1 MSQQNNLKYK
11 KLRDKWYLK
20 LKKSGFTDI
29 EDVNSPKEM
38 LLSWDSFRFI
48 KSSSKESKHNKWF
61 VDEGGSVTLKHKAI
75 ETYFQNAAWFL
86 ENHTFDTSLD
96 KRAWKLH
103 ADGLSLQ
110 EIAKKLDIKKSR
122 AFVIIKKLKEALNG
136 RKG

>member
-20 LKKSGFTDI
+20 LKKSGFVDI

-38 LLSWDSFRFI
+38 LLSWDSYRFI

-86 ENHTFDTSLD
+86 ENHIFDTSLD

-103 ADGLSLQ
+103 ADGFSLQ